1 LSTPRLPSPSRQHF
15 CVYAGHVAGVYRI
28 KGGRQQARRGLVL
41 DFQNRTCYTI
51 NSGKRSNTYQFSQ
64 ILKVESEDG
73 EQFTLT
79 FVSNDGSTKAPVTYE
94 ADSLEEK
101 NQCFRL
107 LSLVVNANRSNLKGS
122 QGVTIDT
129 VEDHESLPVMKEARV
144 EKKGTQGLAMFNWQS
159 RWLKVR
165 ANELA

>member
-1 LSTPRLPSPSRQHF
+1 
-15 CVYAGHVAGVYRI
+15 
-28 KGGRQQARRGLVL
+28 LVL